1 MAGRQ
6 VSKALI
12 YERTISSVF
21 ATGGMLQPIELY
33 SLLCFLNRAQFNPQ
47 ICQAGPFAHLLFT
60 LFPLTIPARNHEISH
75 LICFLFVRH
84 LSSISY
90 VPETLLKEQLI

>member
-12 YERTISSVF
+12 YERTVSSVF

-33 SLLCFLNRAQFNPQ
+33 SLLCFLNRAQFGPQ

-60 LFPLTIPARNHEISH
+60 LFPLTIPVRNHEIKVTS
-75 LICFLFVRH
+75 FVFCLLDTYVVDLMCQRH
-84 LSSISY
+84 F
-90 VPETLLKEQLI
+90 